1 MIPGRGTITERERG
15 REEGECVYWTRNLN
29 IHEAIPGH
37 LCPAAMLR
45 LHYGDDDALAGE
57 KGAGAFL
64 IAA

>member
-1 MIPGRGTITERERG
+1 
-15 REEGECVYWTRNLN
+15 VYWTRNLN

-37 LCPAAMLR
+37 LCPAAMFR